1 MARKPSKRSNIENN
15 DPKELNLVPYLD
27 IVVNVIMFLIY
38 TTTVIQ
44 MGVINVSAPKYGSG
58 SAGSGSKQQEK
69 PPLNLSVFITDK
81 GFTIA
86 ATGGVLPGIGTGEE
100 AKTKGPTIPKVNDPN
115 KCSAMKRREEAPC
128 YDYVGLIKKL
138 AEIKKIFPDET
149 KINISA
155 EENIRYEVLVNVMD
169 AARENPFERDEN
181 NNPMQMFYDV
191 VFAAGL

>member
-27 IVVNVIMFLIY
+27 IVTNVIMFLLL
-38 TTTVIQ
+38 TTTVTQ

-58 SAGSGSKQQEK
+58 SSSSSGNKQEK

-86 ATGGVLPGIGTGEE
+86 ATGGVLPGIGSGEE
-100 AKTKGPTIPKVNDPN
+100 AKSGGPTIPKVNDPN
-115 KCSAMKRREEAPC
+115 KCLAMKRRESAPC

-138 AEIKKIFPDET
+138 AEIKKLFPDET
-149 KINISA
+149 KINLSA
-155 EENIRYEVLVNVMD
+155 DENIRYEVLVNTMD
-169 AARENPFERDEN
+169 AARENPFERDEG
-181 NNPMQMFYDV
+181 NNPTPLFYDV

>member
-27 IVVNVIMFLIY
+27 IVINVIMFLLLSN
-38 TTTVIQ
+38 TVVQ

-58 SAGSGSKQQEK
+58 SSGSGGKQEK

-86 ATGGVLPGIGTGEE
+86 ATGGVLPGVDSSEG
-100 AKTKGPTIPKVNDPN
+100 AKAKGPTIPKVNDPN
-115 KCSAMKRREEAPC
+115 KCLAMKRKESAPC

-138 AEIKKIFPDET
+138 AEIKKLFPDET
-149 KINISA
+149 KINLP
-155 EENIRYEVLVNVMD
+155 R
-169 AARENPFERDEN
+169 RT
-181 NNPMQMFYDV
+181 
-191 VFAAGL
+191 

>member
-1 MARKPSKRSNIENN
+1 MARKPSQRSNIENN

-27 IVVNVIMFLIY
+27 IVTNIIMFLLL
-38 TTTVIQ
+38 TTTVTQ
-44 MGVINVSAPKYGSG
+44 MGVINVSAPKYGTGSSG
-58 SAGSGSKQQEK
+58 AGQKKEEK

-86 ATGGVLPGIGTGEE
+86 ATGGVLPGIDSSEE
-100 AKTKGPTIPKVNDPN
+100 ARAKGPTIPKVNDPN
-115 KCSAMKRREEAPC
+115 KCLAMKRKESAPC
-128 YDYVGLIKKL
+128 YDYIGLIKKL

-169 AARENPFERDEN
+169 AARENPFERDESG
-181 NNPMQMFYDV
+181 NPMQMFYDV